1 MGVGRLGST
10 PWAEVNASLPSAE
23 PTKALTIRASRCG
36 FSASTSAS
44 FCTRRAEI
52 DASFPVVVGGG
63 LGKEDQPLRSC
74 PPWPRSDIPTGYLG
88 VGGCVLSAPHAAHVP
103 CSFGNRSARPWT
115 PGHAAGLPAPTY
127 SLGCPE
133 CSGAL
138 GLCRISLRLPTCAQC
153 SWCGPGD
160 LQGPAQ
166 GHELQEGQNWTKP
179 RVLTPAGLWPHSRCC
194 PWVFSAAPG
203 WGAPPSPALTGA
215 GNFAGTARE
224 VAALLMWG
232 DRPQHVNVKSLSCCK
247 DRNTDREERLRAQEE
262 GPAWE
267 SFSHREV

>member
-138 GLCRISLRLPTCAQC
+138 GLCRISLRLSTCAQC

-179 RVLTPAGLWPHSRCC
+179 WVLTPAGLWPHSRCC
-194 PWVFSAAPG
+194 PWVFSAGPG
-203 WGAPPSPALTGA
+203 WGGGGLLPAPP
-215 GNFAGTARE
+215 
-224 VAALLMWG
+224 
-232 DRPQHVNVKSLSCCK
+232 
-247 DRNTDREERLRAQEE
+247 
-262 GPAWE
+262 
-267 SFSHREV
+267 